1 MDSRGLDVPQ
11 LTVLQVETFRLQQPC
26 ALPAAALSKSGT
38 KSTNINVVEGGE
50 LTHGSGRVKI
60 ITMQKSDYDNQE

>member
-1 MDSRGLDVPQ
+1 MGSKGLDVPQ
-11 LTVLQVETFRLQQPC
+11 LTVLQEETFRLQQPC

-38 KSTNINVVEGGE
+38 KSANINVIEGGE

-60 ITMQKSDYDNQE
+60 VTMQKLDYDNQ